1 MAKVYPFRALRP
13 NDGLAPLVASVPYDV
28 VNREEARELGSDSK
42 SFLHVT
48 KPEIDLADSVD
59 PYDAQVYA
67 QGRKALDGLIE
78 EGTLIRDT
86 EEAFFLYRLT
96 MDGRTQTGFVMTADV
111 GEYDQNIVRKH
122 EYTRPDKED
131 DRVRNIEALAAQ
143 SGNVFL
149 AHRDHEELQ
158 KVTKAT
164 LAEDHLYN
172 FEAVDGIR
180 HEVWKVDA
188 RHNQAI
194 LGAFEDLGPIYIADG
209 HHRSAAASRV
219 AKLSSAGDDA
229 QRFLVVSFPE
239 SELKIWDYNRVV
251 DDLHGHT
258 PAEFLK
264 ALKELGELR
273 EVDGPQ
279 SKRHEV
285 SIYLTGK
292 WFQLSF
298 AERLIDES
306 DPVGR
311 LDVSLLQTHV
321 LEPLLGIDNPR
332 TNKRIQFV
340 GGIRGAEALMTR
352 VDAGAGVAFKMYPP
366 SLDELFTIADAGEV
380 MPPKS
385 TWFEPKL
392 RDGLFVHVLD
402 SLTN

>member
-13 NDGLAPLVASVPYDV
+13 NEGFAPKVASVPYDV
-28 VNREEARELGSDSK
+28 VNRDEAKALATDSH

-48 KPEIDLADSVD
+48 KPEIDLDDTVD
-59 PYDAQVYA
+59 PYSGEVYL
-67 QGRKALDGLIE
+67 QGRRALERLIE
-78 EGTLIRDT
+78 ERVLIRDKDP
-86 EEAFFLYRLT
+86 AFFLYRLT

-149 AHRDHEELQ
+149 AHRDH
-158 KVTKAT
+158 AT
-164 LAEDHLYN
+164 LSEVTNLTLSEQRLYD

-180 HEVWKVDA
+180 HEVWKIA
-188 RHNQAI
+188 ATHNPAI
-194 LGAFEDLGPIYIADG
+194 LGAFEELGPIYIADG

-219 AKLSSAGDDA
+219 AKLPTAAEDA

-251 DDLHGHT
+251 DDLHGLSGVD
-258 PAEFLK
+258 FLE
-264 ALKELGELR
+264 ALKKIGELR
-273 EVDGPQ
+273 EVSAPE

-285 SIYLTGK
+285 SVYLAGK
-292 WFQLSF
+292 WYQLAFS
-298 AERLIDES
+298 ADLIDES
-306 DPVGR
+306 DPVAR

-340 GGIRGAEALMTR
+340 GGIRGAGELIRR
-352 VDAGAGVAFKMYPP
+352 VDDGAGVAFKMYPP

>member
-13 NDGLAPLVASVPYDV
+13 AESFASAVASVPYDV
-28 VNREEARELGSDSK
+28 VNREEARELGKDSR

-48 KPEIDLADSVD
+48 KPEIDLDDSVD
-59 PYDAQVYA
+59 LYAPQVYA
-67 QGRKALDGLIE
+67 QGRAALDRLVK
-78 EGTLIRDT
+78 EGILIRDDD
-86 EEAFFLYRLT
+86 ASFFLYRLT
-96 MDGRTQTGFVMTADV
+96 MNGRTQTGFVMTADV

-149 AHRDHEELQ
+149 AHRDH
-158 KVTKAT
+158 AT
-164 LAEDHLYN
+164 LADVTQSTLQESTLYD

-180 HEVWKVDA
+180 HEIWKIDA
-188 RHNQAI
+188 SKNTAI
-194 LGAFEDLGPIYIADG
+194 LGAFEELGPIYIADG

-219 AKLSSAGDDA
+219 AKLPGAGDDA

-251 DDLHGHT
+251 DDLNGHT
-258 PAEFLK
+258 GE
-264 ALKELGELR
+264 ELLAKLEKVGAIRKVESP
-273 EVDGPQ
+273 E

-285 SIYLTGK
+285 SVYLDGA
-292 WFQLSF
+292 WYQLSF
-298 AERLIDES
+298 ASHLINEE

-311 LDVSLLQTHV
+311 LDVSLLQSHV

-340 GGIRGAEALMTR
+340 GGIRGADELVKR
-352 VDAGAGVAFKMYPP
+352 VDQGGGVAFKMYPP

-402 SLTN
+402 SLTK

>member
-1 MAKVYPFRALRP
+1 MAKVYPYRALRP
-13 NDGLAPLVASVPYDV
+13 NDGQAPLVASVPYDV
-28 VNREEARELGSDSK
+28 VNREEARELGRDSK

-111 GEYDQNIVRKH
+111 EEYDQNIVRKH

-158 KVTKAT
+158 KVTKST
-164 LAEDHLYN
+164 LGEDHLYN

-219 AKLSSAGDDA
+219 AKLDSAGDDA

-251 DDLHGHT
+251 DDLHGNT

-264 ALKELGELR
+264 ALQGWA
-273 EVDGPQ
+273 
-279 SKRHEV
+279 S
-285 SIYLTGK
+285 
-292 WFQLSF
+292 
-298 AERLIDES
+298 
-306 DPVGR
+306 
-311 LDVSLLQTHV
+311 
-321 LEPLLGIDNPR
+321 
-332 TNKRIQFV
+332 
-340 GGIRGAEALMTR
+340 
-352 VDAGAGVAFKMYPP
+352 
-366 SLDELFTIADAGEV
+366 
-380 MPPKS
+380 
-385 TWFEPKL
+385 
-392 RDGLFVHVLD
+392 
-402 SLTN
+402 